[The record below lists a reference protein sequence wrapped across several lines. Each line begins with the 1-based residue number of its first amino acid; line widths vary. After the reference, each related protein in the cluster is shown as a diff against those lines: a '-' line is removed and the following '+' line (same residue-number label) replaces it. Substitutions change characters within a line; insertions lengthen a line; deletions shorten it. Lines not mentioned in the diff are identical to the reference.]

1 MAQRRP
7 TFTTMEDTAHGKT
20 MPKGSP
26 TRRHR
31 GFTIGEP
38 QNMHRIDHGPEYFD
52 GGRPARR
59 QRSNTDTKAHVESRG
74 RPHDNYDGQQ
84 HDEQNQPEP
93 PQKMGLRQKIKA
105 AKDAVKETIQMG
117 KETVGFIRELHKQ
130 YKELDDRQQETAMHP
145 RTHHGW
151 RPGKRRSSYYYDSD

>member
-1 MAQRRP
+1 
-7 TFTTMEDTAHGKT
+7 MEDTTRGKT
-20 MPKGSP
+20 TPKGAP

-38 QNMHRIDHGPEYFD
+38 QDMHRIDHGPEYVD
-52 GGRPARR
+52 VRHKAAGQATRR
-59 QRSNTDTKAHVESRG
+59 QRSYTDTEAHVHPRG
-74 RPHDNYDGQQ
+74 RAHPNHDGQ

-105 AKDAVKETIQMG
+105 AKNVVKDTIQLG

-130 YKELDDRQQETAMHP
+130 YKELDDLQQKTAMRP
-145 RTHHGW
+145 RTHHAW
-151 RPGKRRSSYYYDSD
+151 RPGKRRPSYYYDSD